1 MKRFIIPIL
10 AAAFLV
16 IGSFLMV
23 GDRPLAQTTSGM
35 ASGQEKTMP
44 EVIILA
50 KGAKQGQVTFN
61 HVKHNS
67 GEYNIA
73 GPIACIECHHTAQ
86 PKSELAK
93 FPDLKTDWPAGR
105 KTTLTLE
112 LYKAD
117 PKGAGVAA
125 CRDCHARNGE
135 KPKLI
140 PEIPVI
146 KDDRGTTLSV
156 MTNQLAFHNACDAC
170 HFKIAVNRED
180 TKVPNATECWA
191 CHKKAS

>member
-10 AAAFLV
+10 ATAFLV
-16 IGSFLMV
+16 VGSFLLV
-23 GDRPLAQTTSGM
+23 SDRPMAQTTTGM
-35 ASGQEKTMP
+35 TSGQEKTMP

-50 KGAKQGQVTFN
+50 KGSKQGQVTFN

-112 LYKAD
+112 LFKTD
-117 PKGAGVAA
+117 PKGAGVAS
-125 CRDCHARNGE
+125 CHDCHARKGE
-135 KPKLI
+135 TPKLLT
-140 PEIPVI
+140 EIPVI
-146 KDDRGTTLSV
+146 KDTGGTTLTV
-156 MTNQLAFHNACDAC
+156 LTNQLAFHNACDAC
-170 HFKIAVNRED
+170 HFKIAMNREG
-180 TKVPNATECWA
+180 TKVPNSTECWT
-191 CHKKAS
+191 CHKKTS

>member
-10 AAAFLV
+10 ATAFLV
-16 IGSFLMV
+16 VGSFLLV
-23 GDRPLAQTTSGM
+23 SDRPMAQTTAGM
-35 ASGQEKTMP
+35 TSGQEKTMP

-50 KGAKQGQVTFN
+50 KGSKQGQVTFN

-93 FPDLKTDWPAGR
+93 FPDLKTDWPTGR

-112 LYKAD
+112 LFKTD
-117 PKGAGVAA
+117 PKGAGVAS
-125 CRDCHARNGE
+125 CHDCHARKGE
-135 KPKLI
+135 TPKLLT
-140 PEIPVI
+140 EIPVI
-146 KDDRGTTLSV
+146 KDTGGTTLTV
-156 MTNQLAFHNACDAC
+156 LTNQLAFHNACDAC
-170 HFKIAVNRED
+170 HFKISMNREG
-180 TKVPNATECWA
+180 TKVPNSTECWT
-191 CHKKAS
+191 CHKKTS